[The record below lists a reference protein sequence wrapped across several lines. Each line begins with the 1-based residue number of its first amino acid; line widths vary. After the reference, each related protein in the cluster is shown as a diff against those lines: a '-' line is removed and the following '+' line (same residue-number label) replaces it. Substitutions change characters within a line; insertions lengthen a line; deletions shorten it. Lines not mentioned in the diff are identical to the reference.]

1 MSLTYLDS
9 ANVLNRGTVANDGT
23 GDTLRTAADK
33 INTNFA
39 ALDSALEAIG
49 AGGGAGTSSTYNV
62 ALSLL
67 DSPGRAGTEL
77 TARLGVG
84 KVVYYDS
91 DAGLWTGAFADSA
104 HVGSHVIV
112 KYEGRT
118 GVTDAETFDIA
129 QTGVF
134 TLESDGTYVGGL
146 ASNNYYFLNDSAGTL
161 PRETSVTTGIHQL
174 IYYTLDSNQIDL
186 NISEAQQF
194 QAGASFFEQ
203 FPTVTGGSST
213 LSLAEPINVNTVDVF
228 KNGVLLVKGGA
239 ADYTVTNSN
248 TIALNDALDDS
259 DIVSV
264 RTGLA
269 ITVPYDISISGTTA
283 AAPSPSVTGD
293 TDTGL
298 FSDAANTL
306 NVSAGGSEV
315 ASFTTAGLDV
325 TGTLS
330 VGGTSVLLSN
340 TDLHDSAAV
349 QGQIDATIAA
359 DVTFGSDVTVSG
371 IGIPNTTTLSGI
383 GAVTY
388 TLTDGNTAS
397 LTTDSNKTITFDGT
411 WTGIVGS
418 GFSLM
423 ILNSDADSD
432 RTMTFEAGTGKTV
445 KFNSANTLT
454 VGPTDFGVA
463 SVLVFDANTI
473 LVTATSLDSSL
484 TF

>member
-9 ANVLNRGTVANDGT
+9 ANILNRGTVANDGT

-33 INTNFA
+33 ININFA
-39 ALDSALEAIG
+39 ALDSAIDAIG

-67 DSPGRAGTEL
+67 DSTGRVGTEL
-77 TARLGVG
+77 TSPLGVG

-91 DAGLWTGAFADSA
+91 DVGLWTGAFADSA

-112 KYEGRT
+112 KYESRT
-118 GVTDAETFDIA
+118 GVTDAQTFDIA

-134 TLESDGTYVGGL
+134 TLESDGVTVGGL
-146 ASNNYYFLNDSAGTL
+146 FPNSYYFLNDSAGTL
-161 PRETSVTTGIHQL
+161 PRETQGDTIHQL

-186 NISEAQQF
+186 NISEAQRIQL
-194 QAGASFFEQ
+194 GASFFEQ
-203 FPTVTGGSST
+203 FPTITGGSST
-213 LSLAEPINVNTVDVF
+213 LTLVEPINVNTVDVF

-239 ADYTVTNSN
+239 ADYTVTNAN

-264 RTGLA
+264 RTGLN
-269 ITVPYDISISGTTA
+269 ITIPYDVAISGTTA
-283 AAPSPSVTGD
+283 SAPFPAVTGD
-293 TDTGL
+293 ADTGL
-298 FSDAANTL
+298 YSDAANTIK
-306 NVSAGGSEV
+306 VSAGGSEV

-325 TGTLS
+325 TGALTINGLPI
-330 VGGTSVLLSN
+330 
-340 TDLHDSAAV
+340 DSDTV
-349 QGQIDATIAA
+349 QGQIDSNFAN

-371 IGIPNTTTLSGI
+371 IGIPNTSTLSGI
-383 GAVTY
+383 GPVTY
-388 TLTDGNTAS
+388 TLTDGNTAT

-411 WTGIVGS
+411 WSGIVGS

-423 ILNSDADSD
+423 IKNSDADSD

-445 KFNSANTLT
+445 KFKTENTLT
-454 VGPTDFGVA
+454 LNANDFGVA